1 MELNLAETREQL
13 SSALDQLS
21 IVNQALREAEADSHA
36 KEYLLVTLSHELRT
50 PLMPALLT
58 TQMLEGRSD
67 LSGEV
72 REQLRIVRQ
81 CIEDENRLI
90 GDMFEYSRVAAGK
103 LQLERTSID
112 LHALI
117 EELVS
122 ACQLELG
129 KSLTTA
135 SMTATRHHV
144 MADPMRIRQV
154 LWNIVSNARKFTPAD
169 GRVEI
174 ITRDSGPCIETE
186 VRDTGMGI
194 SSHLLQSIFKPF
206 KQGPQIPWSHAGI
219 GLGLAI
225 AKAIVEAHGGRISAS
240 SHGPNTG
247 AAFTILLPLV

>member
-1 MELNLAETREQL
+1 MELNLTETRQQL
-13 SSALDQLS
+13 SSALEELS
-21 IVNQALREAEADSHA
+21 VVNQALRAAEAESHA
-36 KEYLLVTLSHELRT
+36 REYLLVTLSHELRT

-90 GDMFEYSRVAAGK
+90 GDMFEYSRMAAGK
-103 LQLERTSID
+103 LHLQRERID

-122 ACQLELG
+122 ACRLERG

-135 SMTATRHHV
+135 SMTATRHQM

-169 GRVEI
+169 GKVEI
-174 ITRDSGPCIETE
+174 ITRDAGPCIETE
-186 VRDTGMGI
+186 VRDNGMGI
-194 SSHLLQSIFKPF
+194 PNHLLHSIFKPF
-206 KQGPQIPWSHAGI
+206 KQGPKIPWTQVGL

-240 SHGPNTG
+240 SAGPNTG
-247 AAFTILLPLV
+247 AQFVMTLPLV

>member
-1 MELNLAETREQL
+1 MELNLAETRQQL
-13 SSALDQLS
+13 SSALEQLS
-21 IVNQALREAEADSHA
+21 VVNQALREAEAESHA
-36 KEYLLVTLSHELRT
+36 REYLLVTLSHELRT
-50 PLMPALLT
+50 PLLPALLT

-90 GDMFEYSRVAAGK
+90 GDMFEYSRMAAGK
-103 LQLERTSID
+103 LELERVSID

-117 EELVS
+117 EELVN
-122 ACQLELG
+122 ACRLEPG
-129 KSLTTA
+129 RSLTTA

-154 LWNIVSNARKFTPAD
+154 LWNVVSNARKFTPAD
-169 GRVEI
+169 GKVEI
-174 ITRDSGPCIETE
+174 FTRDAGPCIETE
-186 VRDTGMGI
+186 VRDNGVGI
-194 SSHLLQSIFKPF
+194 PSHLLHSIFKPF
-206 KQGPQIPWSHAGI
+206 KQGPRIPWTHTGI

-225 AKAIVEAHGGRISAS
+225 ARAIVEAHGGRISAAS
-240 SHGPNTG
+240 AGPNTG